1 MKGSVMDL
9 LYIFVFLLFFSV
21 CTLVA
26 FVINANV
33 GPQLSA
39 LSPAGATAIASGTT
53 ALMAWD
59 GLFVMITFGMIMAA
73 LILAYFIDSHP
84 VMFIVSFI
92 VLIFVVMIS
101 AVLSNVFQTMTASGT
116 TLGTASASYPL
127 MTQIW
132 LQLPAIASISGI
144 MILILAYSKMRGGGE
159 GV

>member
-9 LYIFVFLLFFSV
+9 LYIFVFLLFFST

-33 GPQLSA
+33 GPQLNA
-39 LSPAGATAIASGTT
+39 LSPGGAAAIASGTT
-53 ALMAWD
+53 ALIAWD
-59 GLFVMITFGMIMAA
+59 GLFVIITFGMIMAA
-73 LILAYFIDSHP
+73 FVLAYFIDSHP

-101 AVLSNVFQTMTASGT
+101 AVLSNVYQSMKAASPDFVTA
-116 TLGTASASYPL
+116 AASYPL

-132 LQLPAIASISGI
+132 LQLPTIAAISGVI
-144 MILILAYSKMRGGGE
+144 ILILAYSKLRGGGV